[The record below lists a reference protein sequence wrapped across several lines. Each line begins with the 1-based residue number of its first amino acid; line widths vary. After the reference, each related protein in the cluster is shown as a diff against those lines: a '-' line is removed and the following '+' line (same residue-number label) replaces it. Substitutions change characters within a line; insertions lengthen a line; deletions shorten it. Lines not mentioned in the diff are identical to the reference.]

1 MHLVLSP
8 PMERRDYI
16 NRMALINALRDQ
28 GVNPYPPS
36 TPITHYIEEIV
47 KTPEKFMGKKVAVAG
62 RLYALR
68 FHGKLAFGD
77 LRDNGYKI
85 QGFFRQDVLGEKK
98 YKFLKKYVDRG
109 DYLWLRGEVM
119 RTKRGELSILA
130 EDIVLAS
137 KALYDLP
144 HQWFGIEDIEKRYRQ
159 RYLDLMLNEESFEIF
174 RKRSE
179 IVKEIRKFLWDRGF
193 LEMETAILQP
203 VYGGA
208 NAKPFKTH
216 VNAIDRDYY
225 LRISDE
231 LYLKRLIIG
240 GYNKVFEI
248 GKDFRNEDID
258 TQHNPEFTMI
268 EIYQAYV
275 DYNDMMDLTE
285 QMIKYVAKKLN
296 IESVKFG
303 EHEIDFTKPFRREK
317 MLDMLAEHGIDEDT
331 SDEEIK
337 TLLERYNIKMPQYN
351 RGLALGKL
359 FERICE
365 DELIQPVFVI
375 DHPRETTPLCK
386 LHREDERLVER
397 FELYV
402 GGMELAN
409 GYTELNDPQLQE
421 KFFKEEAERRTL
433 GDEEAHQYDED
444 FIEALRWGMPPTGG
458 VGIGID
464 RLVMLLTGKTSI
476 KEVILFP
483 ILAPKKGDK

>member
-1 MHLVLSP
+1 
-8 PMERRDYI
+8 MERKDYLK
-16 NRMALINALRDQ
+16 RVELLKELRNM
-28 GVNPYPPS
+28 GINPYPQS
-36 TPITHYIEEIV
+36 TPITNYIEEIV
-47 KTPEKFMGKKVAVAG
+47 KAPENFMGKKVAVAG

-68 FHGKLAFGD
+68 FHGKVAFGD
-77 LRDNGYKI
+77 LRDNGSKI
-85 QGFFRQDVLGEKK
+85 QGFFRMDVLGEEQ

-109 DYLWLRGEVM
+109 DFLWIKGEVT
-119 RTKRGELSILA
+119 RTKKGELSVLA
-130 EDIVLAS
+130 EEIKLAS

-144 HQWFGIEDIEKRYRQ
+144 HEWFGIEDTEKRYRQ
-159 RYLDLMLNEESFEIF
+159 RYLDLMFNKDAFDTFI
-174 RKRSE
+174 KRSIIE
-179 IVKEIRKFLWDRGF
+179 KEIRMFLWNRGF
-193 LEMETAILQP
+193 LEMETPVLQP

-231 LYLKRLIIG
+231 LYLKRLIVG

-248 GKDFRNEDID
+248 AKDFRNEDID
-258 TQHNPEFTMI
+258 TTHNPEFTMI
-268 EIYQAYV
+268 EIYQSYV

-285 QMIKYVAKKLN
+285 EMIKHVAQKLE
-296 IESVKFG
+296 IEKVKFG
-303 EHEIDFTKPFRREK
+303 EYEIDFTKPFRREK
-317 MLDMLAEHGIDEDT
+317 MLDMLAKRGIDENT

-337 TLLERYNIKMPQYN
+337 RMLDEFKIKMPQYN

-359 FERICE
+359 FERVCE
-365 DELIQPVFVI
+365 EDLIQPVFVI

-386 LHREDERLVER
+386 LHRKDNRLIER

-402 GGMELAN
+402 GGVELAN
-409 GYTELNDPQLQE
+409 GYTELNDPLLQE
-421 KFFKEEAERRTL
+421 KFFREEVERRTL

-444 FIEALRWGMPPTGG
+444 FIEALRWGMPPMGG

-464 RLVMLLTGKTSI
+464 RLTMLLTGNTSI

-483 ILAPKKGDK
+483 ILAPKK

>member
-1 MHLVLSP
+1 
-8 PMERRDYI
+8 MERKDYLK
-16 NRMALINALRDQ
+16 RVELLKELRNM
-28 GVNPYPPS
+28 GINPYPQS
-36 TPITHYIEEIV
+36 TPITNYIEEIV
-47 KTPEKFMGKKVAVAG
+47 KEPENFMGKKVAVAG

-68 FHGKLAFGD
+68 FHGKVAFGD
-77 LRDNGYKI
+77 LRDNGFKI
-85 QGFFRQDVLGEKK
+85 QGFFRMDILGEEQ

-109 DYLWLRGEVM
+109 DFLWIKGEVT
-119 RTKRGELSILA
+119 RTKKGELSVLA
-130 EDIVLAS
+130 EEIKLAS

-144 HQWFGIEDIEKRYRQ
+144 HEWFGIEDTEKRYRQ
-159 RYLDLMLNEESFEIF
+159 RYLDLMFNKDAFDTFI
-174 RKRSE
+174 KRSTIE
-179 IVKEIRKFLWDRGF
+179 KEIRMFLWNRGF
-193 LEMETAILQP
+193 LEMETPVLQP

-231 LYLKRLIIG
+231 LYLKRLIVG

-248 GKDFRNEDID
+248 AKDFRNEDID
-258 TQHNPEFTMI
+258 TTHNPEFTMI
-268 EIYQAYV
+268 EIYQSYV

-285 QMIKYVAKKLN
+285 EMIKHVAQKLGV
-296 IESVKFG
+296 EKVKFG

-317 MLDMLAEHGIDEDT
+317 MLDMLAKRGIDENT

-337 TLLERYNIKMPQYN
+337 RMLEEYKIKMPQYN

-359 FERICE
+359 FERVCE
-365 DELIQPVFVI
+365 EDLIQPVFVI

-386 LHREDERLVER
+386 LHRKDDRLIER
-397 FELYV
+397 FELYM
-402 GGMELAN
+402 GGVELAN
-409 GYTELNDPQLQE
+409 GYTELNDPLLQE
-421 KFFKEEAERRTL
+421 KFFREEVERRTL

-444 FIEALRWGMPPTGG
+444 FIEALRWGMPPMGG

-464 RLVMLLTGKTSI
+464 RLTMLLTGNTSI

-483 ILAPKKGDK
+483 ILAPKA